1 VYPRRHNRYRLAA
14 PVSFIWR
21 DERGNQHEGTGW
33 ARDIGLEGVFVLTE
47 ACPPLRASVHV
58 ELVLPRLHS
67 EARTL
72 VAQGDGQVIR
82 VEPGGLSGM
91 RSGFAASV
99 KRLLVR
105 GGEEALIEDELPSPC
120 KLAT

>member
-1 VYPRRHNRYRLAA
+1 VQPRKHNRYRLDA

-21 DERGNQHEGTGW
+21 DERGDQREGTGRT
-33 ARDIGLEGVFVLTE
+33 RDIGLEGVFVLTE
-47 ACPPLRASVHV
+47 ACPPLMASVHI
-58 ELVLPRLHS
+58 ELLLPKLHS

-91 RSGFAASV
+91 RSGFAARV
-99 KRLLVR
+99 ERLLVR
-105 GGEEALIEDELPSPC
+105 GGEDALIEDEFPSPC